1 MKQAFYDKIT
11 LGPRTKRKEGYET
24 DIVNCRIQARAWCSS
39 DFGFMSRAAIEM
51 LNDIEDN
58 KGG

>member
-24 DIVNCRIQARAWCSS
+24 DIVNCRIKPEHDALATP
-39 DFGFMSRAAIEM
+39 DSRPER
-51 LNDIEDN
+51 
-58 KGG
+58 